1 MLRVLED
8 GKKEVQ
14 VVGLQEV
21 PVHDEDDVG
30 IFYFDLC
37 ILSELILSAFRL
49 DHIECNNY
57 AQITG
62 RIYDLTTLRSC
73 II

>member
-21 PVHDEDDVG
+21 PVQDEDEVR
-30 IFYFDLC
+30 FFF
-37 ILSELILSAFRL
+37 SF
-49 DHIECNNY
+49 
-57 AQITG
+57 
-62 RIYDLTTLRSC
+62 
-73 II
+73 